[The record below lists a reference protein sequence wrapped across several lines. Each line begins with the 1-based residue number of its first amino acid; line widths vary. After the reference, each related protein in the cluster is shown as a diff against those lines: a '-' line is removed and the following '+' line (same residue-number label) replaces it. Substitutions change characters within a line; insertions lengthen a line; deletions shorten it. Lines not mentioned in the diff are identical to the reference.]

1 MASATAYSMASEK
14 NTRERDVM
22 SVRLG
27 LLDYRPVNYG
37 VCKHF
42 GELHCSKHC
51 TGLSRF

>member
-14 NTRERDVM
+14 NTRERAVM
-22 SVRLG
+22 SVRVR